1 MAFFIRAVLTLFF
14 IFPPVW
20 AQAMT
25 GWRTHES
32 PALLLERP
40 ERGVAGREIVLP
52 GELDIEDAVLSNGGY
67 WYKVTVQD
75 VTGWLFQDALFVR
88 TGESGE
94 NERVTTVYDAMD
106 EARGAL
112 FAGGGPGKAWVR
124 RPGIPVSAGDGHAGG
139 VIETWAAKDAVFQT
153 MTLGDRTHTLY
164 FAASTAQAARKFL
177 GNAFVGLTGEELRSR
192 LGGETSRA
200 GSSLRYE
207 QEGGHTFF
215 DFRVED
221 GVVAEISYVF
231 WPGNGM
237 ELPARTTQL
246 RRFRGAPGE
255 DWPRAAWVKG
265 KDVRVR
271 KEPSLMAEVVGR
283 LHENGPPL
291 VWLDTVDRGE
301 AWPWYRVEFETAP
314 GTYAGGWVYGQFLEP
329 YRDGGTY
336 ADYFL
341 DVTEHEFWT
350 KTSSLREGLGKPV
363 KSDGWIEDWP
373 GLTLSYSSFHD
384 DGTEEKY
391 LSAVKISDA
400 RLDFGGTRVGDG
412 VESLRELV
420 DGLLADR
427 WKGERELKEGE
438 NVFTHEEGLAEI
450 VLVFKNGVLAS
461 MERVSRAAD

>member
-1 MAFFIRAVLTLFF
+1 MAFFIRAALTLFF

-25 GWRTHES
+25 GWRTHET

-40 ERGVAGREIVLP
+40 ERGASGREIMLP
-52 GELDIEDAVLSNGGY
+52 EELDIEDAVLSNGGY
-67 WYKVTVQD
+67 WYKVTVQG
-75 VTGWLFQDALFVR
+75 VTGWLFQDTLFVR

-94 NERVTTVYDAMD
+94 NMRVDTVYDAMD
-106 EARGAL
+106 EACGAL
-112 FAGGGPGKAWVR
+112 FAGEGPGKPWVR
-124 RPGIPVSAGDGHAGG
+124 RPDVPVPAGDGHADW

-164 FAASTAQAARKFL
+164 FAADTAQAARKFL
-177 GNAFVGLTGEELRSR
+177 GNAFVGLTGEELRNR
-192 LGGETSRA
+192 LGRETSRV

-207 QEGGHTFF
+207 QAGGHTFLEF
-215 DFRVED
+215 QMKD
-221 GVVAEISYVF
+221 GVVAEVCRIF

-237 ELPARTTQL
+237 ELPARAIQL
-246 RRFRGAPGE
+246 RRFRDAPGE

-283 LHENGPPL
+283 LHEDGPPL
-291 VWLDTVDRGE
+291 VWLDAMDRGE
-301 AWPWYRVEFETAP
+301 AWLWYRVEFETAP

-329 YRDGGTY
+329 YRDGTTY

-350 KTSSLREGLGKPV
+350 KTNSLREGLGKPV
-363 KSDGWIEDWP
+363 KSDGWIEEWP
-373 GLTLSYSSFHD
+373 GLALSYSSFHN
-384 DGTEEKY
+384 GETEERY

-400 RLDFGGTRVGDG
+400 RRDFGGIWVGDG
-412 VESLRELV
+412 AESLRELV

-450 VLVFKNGVLAS
+450 VLVFKNGVLSS